1 MPRGQNQKLK
11 LYYLA
16 KIMTEETDAKHFLTT
31 QQIFDRLAEYDVTVE
46 RKTFYDDIRMLEMFG
61 IKVESAH
68 DGHNFA
74 YHVAN
79 KTFEIAEL
87 KLLIDAIQ
95 ASKFITEKK
104 SNELIRKLT
113 GFASKYEADQLNK
126 QVVVTGRIKTMNES
140 IYANVDAIQNAIAKK
155 CKIKFIYLDWNL
167 QGELVPR
174 KKEKYFI
181 SPYVLMW
188 NNENYYLVGYDA
200 GDQIIKHY
208 RVDKMS
214 RISVTKDKREGAK
227 LFKKFDAARY
237 ANENFGMF
245 AGKEEMVTLEFKN
258 DKVGMVIDR
267 FGKDI
272 PITPVNKSTSKTIV
286 PVAVSDQFFGWVFG
300 TGGDV
305 KIKGPREVR
314 NSFKDILNKQ
324 SKNC

>member
-16 KIMTEETDAKHFLTT
+16 KIMTEETDAEHFLTT

-113 GFASKYEADQLNK
+113 GFASKYEAD
-126 QVVVTGRIKTMNES
+126 
-140 IYANVDAIQNAIAKK
+140 
-155 CKIKFIYLDWNL
+155 
-167 QGELVPR
+167 
-174 KKEKYFI
+174 
-181 SPYVLMW
+181 
-188 NNENYYLVGYDA
+188 
-200 GDQIIKHY
+200 
-208 RVDKMS
+208 
-214 RISVTKDKREGAK
+214 
-227 LFKKFDAARY
+227 
-237 ANENFGMF
+237 
-245 AGKEEMVTLEFKN
+245 
-258 DKVGMVIDR
+258 
-267 FGKDI
+267 
-272 PITPVNKSTSKTIV
+272 
-286 PVAVSDQFFGWVFG
+286 
-300 TGGDV
+300 
-305 KIKGPREVR
+305 
-314 NSFKDILNKQ
+314 
-324 SKNC
+324 

>member
-11 LYYLA
+11 LFYLA
-16 KIMTEETDAKHFLTT
+16 KIMTQETDAEHFLTK
-31 QQIFDRLAEYDVTVE
+31 QQIFDELAEYGVTVE
-46 RKTFYDDIRMLEMFG
+46 RKTLYEDLKTLETFG
-61 IKVESAH
+61 IVISAEH
-68 DGHNFA
+68 DGHDTI
-74 YHVAN
+74 YHVTE
-79 KTFEIAEL
+79 KKFEIAEI
-87 KLLIDAIQ
+87 KLLIDAVQ

-104 SNELIRKLT
+104 SNDLIRKLA
-113 GFASKYEADQLNK
+113 GFASSYEADQLSK

-140 IYANVDAIQNAIAKK
+140 IYANVDAIQIAIAKK

-167 QGELVPR
+167 HGELVPR

-188 NNENYYLVGYDA
+188 SNENYYLVGYDSE
-200 GDQIIKHY
+200 DEIIKHY

-214 RISVTKDKREGAK
+214 RISVTKDKRDGAK
-227 LFKKFDAARY
+227 LFKKFDAAKY

-286 PVAVSDQFFGWVFG
+286 PVAVSGQFFGWVFG

-305 KIKGPREVR
+305 KIEGPKEVIEEY
-314 NSFKDILNKQ
+314 KDLIKEMR
-324 SKNC
+324 

>member
-1 MPRGQNQKLK
+1 
-11 LYYLA
+11 
-16 KIMTEETDAKHFLTT
+16 
-31 QQIFDRLAEYDVTVE
+31 
-46 RKTFYDDIRMLEMFG
+46 MFG

-140 IYANVDAIQNAIAKK
+140 IYVNVDAIQNANAAASRSSLFTWTGIS
-155 CKIKFIYLDWNL
+155 

-188 NNENYYLVGYDA
+188 NSGITTSSGTTPMIDHQALPRRQDEPDHRDEGQA
-200 GDQIIKHY
+200 
-208 RVDKMS
+208 RW
-214 RISVTKDKREGAK
+214 REA
-227 LFKKFDAARY
+227 L
-237 ANENFGMF
+237 
-245 AGKEEMVTLEFKN
+245 
-258 DKVGMVIDR
+258 
-267 FGKDI
+267 
-272 PITPVNKSTSKTIV
+272 
-286 PVAVSDQFFGWVFG
+286 Q
-300 TGGDV
+300 
-305 KIKGPREVR
+305 EVR
-314 NSFKDILNKQ
+314 CCAVCK
-324 SKNC
+324 